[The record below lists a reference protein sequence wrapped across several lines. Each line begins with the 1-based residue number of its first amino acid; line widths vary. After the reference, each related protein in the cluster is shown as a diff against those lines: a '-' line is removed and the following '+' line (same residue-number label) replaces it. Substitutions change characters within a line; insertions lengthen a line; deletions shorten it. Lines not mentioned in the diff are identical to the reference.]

1 MTWLKDQFHLTL
13 GSIPSA
19 TYYINI
25 HHGTLAHDLQFL
37 VLVHTGFHRHRIGS
51 VGLVA
56 VGCGSTF
63 QYGCWQVA
71 LSVALV

>member
-37 VLVHTGFHRHRIGS
+37 VKIITQIEEQLV
-51 VGLVA
+51 
-56 VGCGSTF
+56 
-63 QYGCWQVA
+63 
-71 LSVALV
+71 